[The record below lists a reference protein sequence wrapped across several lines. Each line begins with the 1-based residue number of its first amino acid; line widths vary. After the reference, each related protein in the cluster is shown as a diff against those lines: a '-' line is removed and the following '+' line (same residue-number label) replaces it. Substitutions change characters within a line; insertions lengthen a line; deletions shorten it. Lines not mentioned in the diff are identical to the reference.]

1 MKQYK
6 YLLNKLRSN
15 ISRLAQLSLS
25 LAQLS
30 PSLLTF
36 KVIAS
41 HERNFILVSFL
52 LVAKEWF

>member
-36 KVIAS
+36 IAS

-52 LVAKEWF
+52 LVAKE

>member
-1 MKQYK
+1 MKQYN

-15 ISRLAQLSLS
+15 NSRLAQLSLS

-52 LVAKEWF
+52 LVAKE